1 MFLFFTQI
9 LIFRLCIS
17 THVIKTGR
25 LFFEYISIYCN
36 AVTDCMSYRRGGG
49 GERKRRGI
57 EGETEG
63 RNRTE
68 RVYLQHTKH
77 FLSSKKN
84 AI

>member
-25 LFFEYISIYCN
+25 LFFEYISYCN

-49 GERKRRGI
+49 GGREKEKGDRRRDRRQKQDR
-57 EGETEG
+57 ESVFTAHQ
-63 RNRTE
+63 TFS
-68 RVYLQHTKH
+68 VK
-77 FLSSKKN
+77 
-84 AI
+84 